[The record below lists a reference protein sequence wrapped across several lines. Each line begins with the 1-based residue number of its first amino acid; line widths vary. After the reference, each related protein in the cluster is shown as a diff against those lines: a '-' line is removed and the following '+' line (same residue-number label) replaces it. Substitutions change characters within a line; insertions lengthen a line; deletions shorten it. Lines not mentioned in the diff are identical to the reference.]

1 LDLQTQIPMTIIHH
15 SNFGVWDLYQ
25 EEKHSFSQKTHF
37 YHALPFLYKMIKDIL
52 SIPSCSFYLSAYLCV
67 ELFSSLLPAI
77 SLWFS
82 GQLLSIVQA
91 AVETRSIDSH
101 LLIRVAAGR
110 FLCQAATRIS
120 RHVKSR
126 LAHPLNSRIKQYYS
140 VHTFR
145 AMARLDAPTFD
156 DPAVQRQLED
166 SLSPNSRS
174 TIAWDAVTTALHI
187 LATLIQLTSQLSVLI
202 SVLRHQRDGPLL
214 ALLSFAH
221 SLYEWFSSTS
231 PFVKPGG
238 MYLFSSSLS
247 PLTLL
252 SVWAATT
259 KDQDY
264 IKSEGLK
271 RTVIDPA
278 HRNEIVAGGMSD
290 HLTHT
295 YKAAMDAVAD
305 RAGDFF
311 EAATIHR
318 MYGRLSISSFLSD
331 PLHQLPQ
338 IVFTLRAVQHPAS
351 IPLSLASLTLITQTT
366 QSFTLTLFNFFDG
379 TSSIA
384 DKLSSIRKLY
394 EVGNIPNQ
402 VLDGTL
408 PFPEDQS
415 SLLQGLS
422 IQFID
427 VSFKYPGSESYA
439 LRHVSFKIEKGQ
451 LCVGVVLFSS

>member
-1 LDLQTQIPMTIIHH
+1 MTLPFSVNSKNPCPQTHARPLHGTQSPPLFISSLPS
-15 SNFGVWDLYQ
+15 SNSHLSYPSSFPFCAINVTVLYWP
-25 EEKHSFSQKTHF
+25 SS
-37 YHALPFLYKMIKDIL
+37 ALPTRSTNGSLPLLHSSNQEVCTF
-52 SIPSCSFYLSAYLCV
+52 
-67 ELFSSLLPAI
+67 FSS
-77 SLWFS
+77 F
-82 GQLLSIVQA
+82 
-91 AVETRSIDSH
+91 
-101 LLIRVAAGR
+101 
-110 FLCQAATRIS
+110 
-120 RHVKSR
+120 
-126 LAHPLNSRIKQYYS
+126 
-140 VHTFR
+140 
-145 AMARLDAPTFD
+145 
-156 DPAVQRQLED
+156 
-166 SLSPNSRS
+166 
-174 TIAWDAVTTALHI
+174 
-187 LATLIQLTSQLSVLI
+187 
-202 SVLRHQRDGPLL
+202 
-214 ALLSFAH
+214 
-221 SLYEWFSSTS
+221 
-231 PFVKPGG
+231 
-238 MYLFSSSLS
+238 S

-290 HLTHT
+290 HLTHA
-295 YKAAMDAVAD
+295 YKEAMDAVAD

-311 EAATIHR
+311 EAVTIHR

-366 QSFTLTLFNFFDG
+366 QSFTLTLFSFFDG
-379 TSSIA
+379 TGSIA
-384 DKLSSIRKLY
+384 NKLSSIRKLY

-451 LCVGVVLFSS
+451 LCVGALFQLVSIFHIVLGHRRCQRIRKKHHSQTRHKTIRPVRGHYPHRRIRHSHTQTLGSQTCHLCLVSGLYTFPIIGALSPPLYSIANTITD